1 MELPLLHEGQ
11 VREQSEIKAGG
22 SFYDS
27 RLNDMDAKGDTISLD
42 ITQLTGD
49 IVAAVDEEQKGK
61 PGLLPASPAAAK
73 EWLSQK
79 RQTIR
84 PWRKFVDFNRFSVPK
99 NIADA
104 STRVVR
110 NVEHFQSNYLFV
122 FIGLIVYCIL
132 TSPLLLIA
140 IVAGMGGAYIIR
152 LRSAEGKVK
161 VFNRELNLI
170 QQYCI
175 LGMVCFPIF
184 YVAGAGA
191 AVFWVIG
198 ASFFIIMLHATT
210 YAIEA
215 ASTEES
221 YELQLQTV

>member
-1 MELPLLHEGQ
+1 
-11 VREQSEIKAGG
+11 
-22 SFYDS
+22 
-27 RLNDMDAKGDTISLD
+27 MDAKGDTINLD

-61 PGLLPASPAAAK
+61 PGLLPTSPAAAK

-79 RQTIR
+79 KQTIR
-84 PWRKFVDFNRFSVPK
+84 PWRKFVDFSRFNVPK
-99 NIADA
+99 NIGDA

-152 LRSAEGKVK
+152 LKSSEGKVK
-161 VFNRELNLI
+161 LFNKELNLI

-184 YVAGAGA
+184 YVAGAGS

-198 ASFFIIMLHATT
+198 ASFFTIMLHATT

-215 ASTEES
+215 APAEES